1 MSWSFSR
8 SSIVV
13 LDRCSTNI
21 QLFGTSE
28 DGKLEVLQQCEEA
41 TIQSP
46 ISLHQRPRHELITSH
61 RSSVFLVNY
70 EFINQRD
77 QEATQSLKTT
87 QLEIQRVFNEGSSL
101 FMRPDSLHP
110 QAWPQDPKRQNFTTL
125 TPPNTTVTEKVQHFN
140 YMMTPK

>member
-46 ISLHQRPRHELITSH
+46 ISLHQRPRHELIMSH
-61 RSSVFLVNY
+61 RSSVFVVNY

-87 QLEIQRVFNEGSSL
+87 QPEIQRVFNEGSSL
-101 FMRPDSLHP
+101 FMRPACLSLHRRL
-110 QAWPQDPKRQNFTTL
+110 WPQDLKRQNFPTL
-125 TPPNTTVTEKVQHFN
+125 TPPNTTVTE
-140 YMMTPK
+140 